1 MQQSGQTYLETIYLL
16 KRENGRVKSI
26 DVAKALGFSKPSV
39 SRAMGKLSLSR
50 HSLSLSRHHSHRH
63 SLSNRQQKAGP
74 ALVEKQET
82 LTQFLMMTADVDQET
97 AEDDAR
103 KMMHFISKKSFQ
115 GIRNFIKQVE
125 ELN

>member
-39 SRAMGKLSLSR
+39 SRAMGKL
-50 HSLSLSRHHSHRH
+50 
-63 SLSNRQQKAGP
+63 KAEGYLEVGEKGELVLTKEGNKI
-74 ALVEKQET
+74 AKDLVEKQET

>member
-16 KRENGRVKSI
+16 KIENGHVKSI

-39 SRAMGKLSLSR
+39 SRAMGKL
-50 HSLSLSRHHSHRH
+50 
-63 SLSNRQQKAGP
+63 KAEGYLEVGEKGELVLTKEGNKI
-74 ALVEKQET
+74 AKDLVEKQET

>member
-39 SRAMGKLSLSR
+39 SRAMGKLMAEGYLEVGEKGE
-50 HSLSLSRHHSHRH
+50 LVLTKEG
-63 SLSNRQQKAGP
+63 NKIAKD
-74 ALVEKQET
+74 LVEKQET

>member
-16 KRENGRVKSI
+16 KRENGHVKSI

-39 SRAMGKLSLSR
+39 SRAMGKL
-50 HSLSLSRHHSHRH
+50 
-63 SLSNRQQKAGP
+63 KAEGYLEVGEKGELVLTKEGNKI
-74 ALVEKQET
+74 AKELVEKQET

>member
-16 KRENGRVKSI
+16 KRENGHVKSI

-39 SRAMGKLSLSR
+39 SRAMGKL
-50 HSLSLSRHHSHRH
+50 
-63 SLSNRQQKAGP
+63 KAEGYLEVGVKGELVLTKEGNKI
-74 ALVEKQET
+74 AKDLVEKQET

>member
-16 KRENGRVKSI
+16 KRENGHVKSI

-39 SRAMGKLSLSR
+39 SRAMGKL
-50 HSLSLSRHHSHRH
+50 
-63 SLSNRQQKAGP
+63 KAERYLEVGEKGELVLTKEGNKI
-74 ALVEKQET
+74 AKDLVEKQET

-103 KMMHFISKKSFQ
+103 KMMHSVLIMRAAVFA
-115 GIRNFIKQVE
+115 NDMT
-125 ELN
+125 

>member
-39 SRAMGKLSLSR
+39 SRAMGKL
-50 HSLSLSRHHSHRH
+50 
-63 SLSNRQQKAGP
+63 KAEGYLEVGEKGE
-74 ALVEKQET
+74 LVLTKEGNKIAKEIEEKQET

>member
-16 KRENGRVKSI
+16 KRENGHVKSI

-39 SRAMGKLSLSR
+39 SRAMGKL
-50 HSLSLSRHHSHRH
+50 
-63 SLSNRQQKAGP
+63 KAEGYLEVGEKGELVLTKEGNKI
-74 ALVEKQET
+74 AKDLVEKQET

-115 GIRNFIKQVE
+115 GIRHFIKQVE

>member
-1 MQQSGQTYLETIYLL
+1 MERTIRVTGKGKITVKPDTIRLRLSMEGIYPEYDETLQKSSEIVELL
-16 KRENGRVKSI
+16 K
-26 DVAKALGFSKPSV
+26 D
-39 SRAMGKLSLSR
+39 
-50 HSLSLSRHHSHRH
+50 
-63 SLSNRQQKAGP
+63 
-74 ALVEKQET
+74 LVEKQET

>member
-16 KRENGRVKSI
+16 KRENGHVKSI

-39 SRAMGKLSLSR
+39 SRAMGKL
-50 HSLSLSRHHSHRH
+50 
-63 SLSNRQQKAGP
+63 KAEGYLEVGEKGELILTKEGNKI
-74 ALVEKQET
+74 AKELVEKQET

>member
-26 DVAKALGFSKPSV
+26 DVAKALGFPKPSV
-39 SRAMGKLSLSR
+39 SRAMGKL
-50 HSLSLSRHHSHRH
+50 
-63 SLSNRQQKAGP
+63 KAEGYLEVGEKGELVLTKEGNKI
-74 ALVEKQET
+74 AKDLVEKQET

>member
-16 KRENGRVKSI
+16 KRENGHVKSI
-26 DVAKALGFSKPSV
+26 NVAKALGFSKPSV
-39 SRAMGKLSLSR
+39 SRAMGKL
-50 HSLSLSRHHSHRH
+50 
-63 SLSNRQQKAGP
+63 KAEGYLEVGEKGELVLTKEGNKI
-74 ALVEKQET
+74 AKDLVEKQET

>member
-26 DVAKALGFSKPSV
+26 DVAKALDFSKPSV
-39 SRAMGKLSLSR
+39 SRAMGKL
-50 HSLSLSRHHSHRH
+50 
-63 SLSNRQQKAGP
+63 KAEGYLEVGEKGELVLTKEGNKI
-74 ALVEKQET
+74 AKELVEKQET

-103 KMMHFISKKSFQ
+103 K
-115 GIRNFIKQVE
+115 
-125 ELN
+125 

>member
-1 MQQSGQTYLETIYLL
+1 MHTAASRCDRRCDYLGY
-16 KRENGRVKSI
+16 
-26 DVAKALGFSKPSV
+26 SKPSV
-39 SRAMGKLSLSR
+39 SRAMGKL
-50 HSLSLSRHHSHRH
+50 
-63 SLSNRQQKAGP
+63 KAEGYLEVGEKGELVLTKEGNKI
-74 ALVEKQET
+74 AKDLVEKQET

>member
-16 KRENGRVKSI
+16 KRENGHVKSI

-39 SRAMGKLSLSR
+39 SRAMGKL
-50 HSLSLSRHHSHRH
+50 
-63 SLSNRQQKAGP
+63 KAERYLEVGEKGELVLTKEGNKI
-74 ALVEKQET
+74 AKDLVEKQET

>member
-16 KRENGRVKSI
+16 KRENGHVKSI

-39 SRAMGKLSLSR
+39 SRAMGKL
-50 HSLSLSRHHSHRH
+50 
-63 SLSNRQQKAGP
+63 KAEGYLEVGEKGELVLTKEGNKI
-74 ALVEKQET
+74 AKDLVEKQET

-103 KMMHFISKKSFQ
+103 KMMHFMALQ
-115 GIRNFIKQVE
+115 G
-125 ELN
+125 

>member
-16 KRENGRVKSI
+16 KRENGHVKSI

-39 SRAMGKLSLSR
+39 SRAMGKL
-50 HSLSLSRHHSHRH
+50 
-63 SLSNRQQKAGP
+63 KAEGYLEVGEKGELVLTKEGNKI
-74 ALVEKQET
+74 AKDLVEKQET

-103 KMMHFISKKSFQ
+103 KMRQFISKKSFQ

>member
-39 SRAMGKLSLSR
+39 SRAMGKI
-50 HSLSLSRHHSHRH
+50 
-63 SLSNRQQKAGP
+63 KAEGYLEVGEKGELVLTKEGNKI
-74 ALVEKQET
+74 AKDLVEKQET
-82 LTQFLMMTADVDQET
+82 LTQFLMMTAVVDQET

>member
-39 SRAMGKLSLSR
+39 SRAMGKL
-50 HSLSLSRHHSHRH
+50 
-63 SLSNRQQKAGP
+63 KAEGYLEVGEKGELVLTKEGNKI
-74 ALVEKQET
+74 AKDLVEKQET
-82 LTQFLMMTADVDQET
+82 LTQFLMMTEDVDQET

>member
-39 SRAMGKLSLSR
+39 SRATGKL
-50 HSLSLSRHHSHRH
+50 
-63 SLSNRQQKAGP
+63 KAEGYLEVGEKGELVLTKEGNKI
-74 ALVEKQET
+74 AKDLVEKQET

>member
-1 MQQSGQTYLETIYLL
+1 MQQSGRTYLETIYLL

-26 DVAKALGFSKPSV
+26 DVALGFSKPSV
-39 SRAMGKLSLSR
+39 SRAMGKL
-50 HSLSLSRHHSHRH
+50 
-63 SLSNRQQKAGP
+63 KAEGYLEVGEKGELILTKEGNKI
-74 ALVEKQET
+74 AKELVEKQET

>member
-1 MQQSGQTYLETIYLL
+1 MQQSGQTYLEAIYLL

-39 SRAMGKLSLSR
+39 SRAMGKL
-50 HSLSLSRHHSHRH
+50 
-63 SLSNRQQKAGP
+63 KAEGYLEVGEKGELVLTKEGNKI
-74 ALVEKQET
+74 AKDLVEKQET

>member
-16 KRENGRVKSI
+16 KRENGHVKSI

-39 SRAMGKLSLSR
+39 SRAMGKL
-50 HSLSLSRHHSHRH
+50 
-63 SLSNRQQKAGP
+63 KAEGYLEVGEKGELVFTKEGNKI
-74 ALVEKQET
+74 AKDLVEKQET

>member
-16 KRENGRVKSI
+16 KRENGHVKSI

-39 SRAMGKLSLSR
+39 SRAMGKL
-50 HSLSLSRHHSHRH
+50 
-63 SLSNRQQKAGP
+63 KAEGYLEVGEKGELILTKEGNKI
-74 ALVEKQET
+74 AKDLVEKQET

>member
-16 KRENGRVKSI
+16 KRENGHVKSI

-39 SRAMGKLSLSR
+39 SRAMGKL
-50 HSLSLSRHHSHRH
+50 
-63 SLSNRQQKAGP
+63 KAEGYLEVGEKGELVLTKEGNKN
-74 ALVEKQET
+74 AKDLVEKQET